1 MSSREL
7 RRLNN
12 TKQNSIE
19 FNGIPS
25 VGGMS
30 DGQIAIE
37 KKTNS
42 QLALYRKKFGKLFK
56 MYMSSDG
63 NQIVDK
69 TLTANA
75 LKYTSRFTD
84 YRIFIHS
91 FTDDLPATKIYIP
104 WQGTGEKSS
113 VPDATTSFLSPF
125 NMTCHKLMIRL
136 PELNTAT
143 TDIVFTIEET
153 TDGNNAP
160 DTVCTFDYDTTDF
173 GNWQDDTNFTINMS
187 DWNVTPK
194 ISSGSVVQIGLNPD
208 NTNIVTSEKHFIITS
223 VWKVEVVV

>member
-84 YRIFIHS
+84 YRVFIHS

-125 NMTCHKLMIRL
+125 NMTCHKLMIRI
-136 PELNTAT
+136 PAMNTAA

-153 TDGNNAP
+153 TQGNDTP
-160 DTVCTFDYDTTDF
+160 DVVCTFDAE
-173 GNWQDDTNFTINMS
+173 DDWVNDGNFTINMS

>member
-1 MSSREL
+1 MDRDT
-7 RRLNN
+7 RRLQN
-12 TKQNSIE
+12 TKQPSME
-19 FNGIPS
+19 FIGKPS
-25 VGGMS
+25 LNNMLE
-30 DGQIAIE
+30 GQFAVE
-37 KKTNS
+37 KQSNS
-42 QLALYRKKFGKLFK
+42 QLAIYRKKFGQLWKS
-56 MYMSSDG
+56 YMSNNGD
-63 NQIVDK
+63 QIVDK

-84 YRIFIHS
+84 YRIFIHN

-104 WQGTGEKSS
+104 WQGTDEKSS

-125 NMTCHKLMIRL
+125 NMTCHKLMIRI
-136 PELNTAT
+136 PAMNTAA

-153 TDGNNAP
+153 TQGNDTP
-160 DTVCTFDYDTTDF
+160 DVVCTF
-173 GNWQDDTNFTINMS
+173 NAEDDWVDDGNFTINMS

>member
-42 QLALYRKKFGKLFK
+42 QLDLYRKKFGKLFK

-84 YRIFIHS
+84 YRVFIHS

-125 NMTCHKLMIRL
+125 NMTCHKLMIRI
-136 PELNTAT
+136 PAMNTAA

-153 TDGNNAP
+153 TQGNDTP
-160 DTVCTFDYDTTDF
+160 DVVCTFNAEDD
-173 GNWQDDTNFTINMS
+173 WVDDTNFTINMS

-208 NTNIVTSEKHFIITS
+208 NANIVTSEKHFIITS

>member
-1 MSSREL
+1 MDRDT
-7 RRLNN
+7 RRLQN
-12 TKQNSIE
+12 TKQPSME
-19 FNGIPS
+19 FIGKPS
-25 VGGMS
+25 LNNMLE
-30 DGQIAIE
+30 GQFAVE
-37 KKTNS
+37 KQSNS
-42 QLALYRKKFGKLFK
+42 QLAIYRKKFGQLWKS
-56 MYMSSDG
+56 YMSNNGD
-63 NQIVDK
+63 QIVDK
-69 TLTANA
+69 VLTANA

-84 YRIFIHS
+84 YRVFIHS

-136 PELNTAT
+136 PELNNSAT
-143 TDIVFTIEET
+143 HIVFTIEET

-160 DTVCTFDYDTTDF
+160 DTVCTFDATDA
-173 GNWQDDTNFTINMS
+173 WQDDTNFTINMS

-208 NTNIVTSEKHFIITS
+208 NTNIVTSEKHWIITS